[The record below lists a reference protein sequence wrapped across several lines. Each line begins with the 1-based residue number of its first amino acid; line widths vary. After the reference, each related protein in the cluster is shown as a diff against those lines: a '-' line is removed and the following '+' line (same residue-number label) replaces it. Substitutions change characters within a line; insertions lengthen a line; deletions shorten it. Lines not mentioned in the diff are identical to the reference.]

1 MRCSEVE
8 VLMGGGVVGVG
19 RVTKVGRRSAF
30 KLRKFK
36 GALGWIGKL
45 RSLTASKIII
55 ELSTFPSTLLS
66 MVFRQ
71 Q

>member
-1 MRCSEVE
+1 MRLDEVKNVE
-8 VLMGGGVVGVG
+8 RRWYGGS

-36 GALGWIGKL
+36 GALGWFGKL
-45 RSLTASKIII
+45 KSLTASKIMFG
-55 ELSTFPSTLLS
+55 STTFPSTLLS

-71 Q
+71 R